1 MLKFLVEEE
10 CDINAKDRYGWTVL
24 HSAASGIA
32 ERGGG
37 WQTMKWLLQC
47 GANADAK
54 TETDFEIKDVLAKT
68 DYSLVEDYKKLV
80 DKYSSFQSSTVSIK
94 K

>member
-1 MLKFLVEEE
+1 V
-10 CDINAKDRYGWTVL
+10 N
-24 HSAASGIA
+24 S
-32 ERGGG
+32 
-37 WQTMKWLLQC
+37 
-47 GANADAK
+47 DAK